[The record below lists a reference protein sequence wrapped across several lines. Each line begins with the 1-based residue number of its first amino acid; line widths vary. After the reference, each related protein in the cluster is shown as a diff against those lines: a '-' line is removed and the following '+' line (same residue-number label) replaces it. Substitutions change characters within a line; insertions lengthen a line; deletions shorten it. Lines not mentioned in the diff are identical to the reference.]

1 MAKTI
6 VILGASYAG
15 LTVTHK
21 LLKSTLRNR
30 KGEYKIVLVSPTT
43 HHYWNLASVRAIIP
57 GQIPDNKLFAPIQPS
72 LTPHKDT
79 ITFLL
84 GTATSLDPDSKTVT
98 ITTLEGSIAQ
108 QYDILVITT
117 GSRTQGDVPWKPS
130 LQGYEATKNGLHEIQ
145 ERVRDAKSIVLG
157 GAGPTGVEAAAELG
171 FEYGKGKEVTL
182 ITSSSQILLGTPLNV
197 ANFAESE
204 LRKLHITVIKDT
216 RITSAVPLPSDNS
229 KNNKTELTLSS
240 GAKMVVDLYLPTVGV
255 LPNTEF
261 LPKSLLNENGDVIV
275 DDYLRVKGVEGVWA
289 AGDVVD
295 IQPSQF
301 VYMQKQAAALAKN
314 LDLVINGREPVL
326 YKYDGAPMMAVAL
339 GRSRATGR
347 FGGNRLPSL
356 IVWFLKG
363 RTLGVQNL
371 QGLVSGSGA

>member
-6 VILGASYAG
+6 VVLGASYAG

-21 LLKSTLRNR
+21 LLKNTLRNK

-57 GQIPDNKLFAPIQPS
+57 GQIPDSKLFAPIQDGLKPY
-72 LTPHKDT
+72 KDNV
-79 ITFLL
+79 TFLL
-84 GTATSLDPDSKTVT
+84 GTATSIDTSSKTVT
-98 ITTLEGSIAQ
+98 ITTPEGSIAQ

-117 GSRTQGDVPWKPS
+117 GSRTKGDVPWKPS
-130 LQGYEATKNGLHEIQ
+130 LQGYEATQSGLHKIQ
-145 ERVRDAKSIVLG
+145 EQVRDAKSIVLG

-171 FEYGKGKEVTL
+171 FEFGKGKEITL
-182 ITSSSQILLGTPLNV
+182 ITSSSQVLLGTPLNV
-197 ANFAESE
+197 ASFAENE

-216 RITSAVPLPSDNS
+216 RIISALPLPSD
-229 KNNKTELTLSS
+229 NNKTELTLSS
-240 GAKMVVDLYLPTVGV
+240 GAKMAVDLYLPTVGV

-261 LPKSLLNENGDVIV
+261 VPKSLLNEDGDVCV

-356 IVWFLKG
+356 IVWLLKG

-371 QGLVSGSGA
+371 QGLVAGSGA

>member
-21 LLKSTLRNR
+21 LLKNTLRN
-30 KGEYKIVLVSPTT
+30 KNGEYKIVLVSPTT
-43 HHYWNLASVRAIIP
+43 HHYWNLASVRAIVP
-57 GQIPDNKLFAPIQPS
+57 GQIPDSKLFAPIQDGLKPY
-72 LTPHKDT
+72 KDT

-84 GTATSLDPDSKTVT
+84 GTATSLDPSSKTVT

-130 LQGYEATKNGLHEIQ
+130 LQGYEATKNGLHKIQ
-145 ERVRDAKSIVLG
+145 ERVRDAESIVLG

-171 FEYGKGKEVTL
+171 FEFGKGKEITL
-182 ITSSSQILLGTPLNV
+182 ITSSSQVLLGTPLNV
-197 ANFAESE
+197 ASFAENE
-204 LRKLHITVIKDT
+204 LRKLNITVVKDT
-216 RITSAVPLPSDNS
+216 RITSAFPLPSDP
-229 KNNKTELTLSS
+229 NKTELTLSS
-240 GAKMVVDLYLPTVGV
+240 GAKMTVSLYLPTVGV

-261 LPKSLLNENGDVIV
+261 VPKSLLNANGDVCV
-275 DDYLRVKGVEGVWA
+275 DDYLRVKGVEDVWA

>member
-6 VILGASYAG
+6 VVLGASYAG

-21 LLKSTLRNR
+21 LLKNTLRNK

-43 HHYWNLASVRAIIP
+43 HHYWNLASVRGWLALFHYKKIAK
-57 GQIPDNKLFAPIQPS
+57 QLFAPIQDGLKPY
-72 LTPHKDT
+72 KDT
-79 ITFLL
+79 VTFLL
-84 GTATSLDPDSKTVT
+84 GTATSIDTSSKTVT
-98 ITTLEGSIAQ
+98 ITTPEGSIAQ

-117 GSRTQGDVPWKPS
+117 GSRTKGDVPWKPS
-130 LQGYEATKNGLHEIQ
+130 LQGYEATQSGLHKIQ
-145 ERVRDAKSIVLG
+145 EQVRDAKSIVLG

-171 FEYGKGKEVTL
+171 FEFGKGKEITL
-182 ITSSSQILLGTPLNV
+182 ITSSSQVLLGTPLNV
-197 ANFAESE
+197 ASFAENE

-216 RITSAVPLPSDNS
+216 RIISALPLPSD
-229 KNNKTELTLSS
+229 NNKTELTLSS
-240 GAKMVVDLYLPTVGV
+240 GAKMAVDLYLPTVGV

-261 LPKSLLNENGDVIV
+261 VPKSLLNEDGDVCV

-356 IVWFLKG
+356 IVWFL
-363 RTLGVQNL
+363 
-371 QGLVSGSGA
+371 S

>member
-1 MAKTI
+1 M
-6 VILGASYAG
+6 
-15 LTVTHK
+15 
-21 LLKSTLRNR
+21 
-30 KGEYKIVLVSPTT
+30 
-43 HHYWNLASVRAIIP
+43 
-57 GQIPDNKLFAPIQPS
+57 PDSKLFAPIQDHLVPY
-72 LTPHKDT
+72 KDT
-79 ITFLL
+79 ITFVQ
-84 GTATSLDPDSKTVT
+84 GNATSLDPSTKTVT
-98 ITTLEGSIAQ
+98 ITAPSGTTTTQ

-117 GSRTQGDVPWKPS
+117 GSRTKDPVPWKPS
-130 LQGYEATKNGLHEIQ
+130 LDGYEATKDGLHKIQ
-145 ERVRDAKSIVLG
+145 EQVKSAKSIVLG

-171 FEYGKGKEVTL
+171 FEYGKGKEITL
-182 ITSSSQILLGTPLNV
+182 ITSSSQILLGTPPNV
-197 ANFAESE
+197 ANFAENE
-204 LRKLHITVIKDT
+204 LRKLHVKVLKDT
-216 RITSAVPLPSDNS
+216 RITSSQALPSPS
-229 KNNKTELTLSS
+229 TQTELTLSS

-255 LPNTEF
+255 LPNTDF
-261 LPKSLLNENGDVIV
+261 VPRNLLTEDGDVVV
-275 DDYLRVKGVEGVWA
+275 DDYLRVKGAEGVWA

-347 FGGNRLPSL
+347 FGNNRLPSL

-363 RTLGVQNL
+363 RTLGTQNL

>member
-21 LLKSTLRNR
+21 LLKNTLKNK

-43 HHYWNLASVRAIIP
+43 HHYWNLASVRAIVP
-57 GQIPDNKLFAPIQPS
+57 GQMPDSKLFAPIRDH
-72 LTPHKDT
+72 LAPHKDT
-79 ITFLL
+79 ITFLH
-84 GTATSLDPDSKTVT
+84 GTATSLDPATKTVI
-98 ITTLEGSIAQ
+98 ITTSSGTATAQ
-108 QYDILVITT
+108 TYDILVITT
-117 GSRTQGDVPWKPS
+117 GSRTKDPVPWKPS
-130 LQGYEATKNGLHEIQ
+130 LDGYEATRDRLHKIQ
-145 ERVRDAKSIVLG
+145 EQVNSAKSIVLG

-171 FEYGKGKEVTL
+171 FEFGKGKEITL
-182 ITSSSQILLGTPLNV
+182 ITSSSQILLGTPPNV
-197 ANFAESE
+197 ANFAENV
-204 LRKLHITVIKDT
+204 LRKLHITILKDT
-216 RITSAVPLPSDNS
+216 RITSSQPLPPPS
-229 KNNKTELTLSS
+229 TQIELTLSS
-240 GAKMVVDLYLPTVGV
+240 GAKMIVDLYLPTVGV
-255 LPNTEF
+255 LPNTDF
-261 LPKSLLNENGDVIV
+261 VPKNLLNEDGDVVV

-314 LDLVINGREPVL
+314 LDLVINGKVPVL

-347 FGGNRLPSL
+347 FGNNRLPSL

-363 RTLGVQNL
+363 RTLGTQNL
-371 QGLVSGSGA
+371 QGLVTGSGA

>member
-6 VILGASYAG
+6 AILGASYAG

-21 LLKSTLRNR
+21 LLKTTLKDK

-43 HHYWNLASVRAIIP
+43 HHYWNLASVRAIVP
-57 GQIPDNKLFAPIQPS
+57 GQIPDDKLFAPIQQHLAPY
-72 LTPHKDT
+72 KDT
-79 ITFLL
+79 ITFLH
-84 GTATSLDPDSKTVT
+84 GTATSLDPSTKTVT
-98 ITTLEGSIAQ
+98 IATPSSTTTTQ
-108 QYDILVITT
+108 TYDILVITT
-117 GSRTQGDVPWKPS
+117 GSRTKDIVPWKPS
-130 LQGYEATKNGLHEIQ
+130 LDGYEATRDGLHKIQ
-145 ERVRDAKSIVLG
+145 EQVKSAKSIVLG

-171 FEYGKGKEVTL
+171 FEYGKGKEITL
-182 ITSSSQILLGTPLNV
+182 ITSASQVLLGTPPNV
-197 ANFAESE
+197 AKFAENE
-204 LRKLHITVIKDT
+204 LRKLHVTILKDT
-216 RITSAVPLPSDNS
+216 RITSASPLPTPSTQ
-229 KNNKTELTLSS
+229 TELTLSS
-240 GAKMVVDLYLPTVGV
+240 GSKMVVDLYLPTVGV
-255 LPNTEF
+255 LPNTDF
-261 LPKSLLNENGDVIV
+261 VPKNLLNENGDVVV

-314 LDLVINGREPVL
+314 LDLAINGKEPVL

-347 FGGNRLPSL
+347 FGNNRLPSL

-363 RTLGVQNL
+363 RTLGTQNL
-371 QGLVSGSGA
+371 QSLVSGNGA